1 MARTRTALALAAVLF
16 AGVAPAALAGAAAA
30 APAAP
35 VVAAEVGTV
44 VQEGGRLTV
53 PAGGEGPVTL
63 RLKATLPA
71 GVTGPVN
78 ADIGLP
84 VLNYPPGGPNPIR
97 LASALR
103 STCAVDGGA
112 FAPCSW
118 DAPWV
123 DGIDYPYSV
132 RLRLPAA
139 RAATTL
145 TYAVTIDTS
154 SHQSWVGSLDAPVT
168 LRDSAGAVVAQ
179 GEAGLDFVA
188 GVLPDPESMGAIH
201 ARDTAGV
208 LWRYEGMGRV
218 DRPFKPRKKV
228 GAGWNIYTAIV
239 PLGGTTASGH
249 GDLVARD
256 KAGVLWYYKGTGNP
270 DAPFA
275 PRVRLGGGWNIYT
288 ALAVSPRGEL
298 VGRDKAGVLW
308 FHAWNRESEPF
319 AVDSRL
325 REGAGWSIY
334 TTLSRFGW
342 GALARDTS
350 GVLWKYDGT
359 VGEPR
364 RIYEPRVRVGAGW
377 NAYSSITTMP
387 DVIGDGEPDLV
398 ARDRTGKLWLYQ
410 SVFKNGVQVPSS
422 TRTPVGLG
430 WNIYDLIF

>member
-1 MARTRTALALAAVLF
+1 MTRIRTALVLAAALF
-16 AGVAPAALAGAAAA
+16 AGVAPAGLGGVAVA
-30 APAAP
+30 APPAP
-35 VVAAEVGTV
+35 AVAEVGTV

-84 VLNYPPGGPNPIR
+84 VVNYPPAGPNPRR
-97 LASALR
+97 LAVALH
-103 STCAVDGGA
+103 STCSVNGGA
-112 FAPCSW
+112 FAVCEW
-118 DAPWV
+118 DAPQA

-132 RLRLPAA
+132 RLVLPVA
-139 RAATTL
+139 RAAATL

-154 SHQSWVGSLDAPVT
+154 SQQSWVGSLDAPVT

-179 GEAGLDFVA
+179 GGAGLDFVP
-188 GVLPDPESMGAIH
+188 GVLPDPETMGVVH
-201 ARDTAGV
+201 ARDKAGV
-208 LWRYEGMGRV
+208 LWRYEGTSRV
-218 DRPFKPRKKV
+218 DRPFRPRKKI
-228 GAGWNIYTAIV
+228 GGGWNAYTAIV
-239 PLGGTTASGH
+239 PLGHATAAGQ

-256 KAGVLWYYKGTGNP
+256 KAGILWYYKGTGNP

-275 PRVRLGGGWNIYT
+275 PRVRLGGGWNVYT
-288 ALAVSPRGEL
+288 AFTVSPRGEL

-319 AVDSRL
+319 SIDSRL
-325 REGAGWSIY
+325 REGAGWNIY
-334 TTLSRFGW
+334 TTLNQFGW

-350 GVLWKYDGT
+350 GVLWKYDAAIA
-359 VGEPR
+359 EPT
-364 RIYEPRVRVGAGW
+364 RIYQRRVRVGAGW
-377 NAYSSITTMP
+377 NAYTSITTMR
-387 DVIGDGEPDLV
+387 DVGGDREPDLV

-410 SVFKNGVQVPSS
+410 SVIKNGVQVPSP

-430 WNIYDLIF
+430 WNIYDLMF